1 MGEVMILKLLAGVL
15 AMIFMSSMVLQVKAE
30 DQYRYFTWKVTY
42 GTIKPLG
49 VPQEAILING
59 KFPGPRI
66 EAVTNDNIIINVFNE
81 LDEPFLI
88 TWNGIKNRKSPW
100 QDGVLGT
107 NCPILPHTNF
117 TYKMQVK
124 DQFGTFTYFPSTKM
138 HKASGGFGA
147 FNIYT
152 RPHIPL
158 PYDPPAGDYT
168 LLVGDWYTA
177 GHKALAE
184 TLDAGKPLGLP
195 NGILING
202 KQNGPKFVG
211 EPGKTYMLRLSNVGL
226 STSINFRIQ
235 NHKMRLVEIEGT
247 HVVQESYDSLDI
259 HVGQSVTVLI
269 TCNQAPKDYYIV
281 ASSRFTIPVLK
292 TTARLRY
299 ANTKIKASGALPIGP
314 TTHVHWSLKQART
327 LRWNLSA
334 SAARPNPQGAYHYG
348 NIKTVRTLVLEN
360 TEALIDGKVRYAV
373 NGISYVNPD
382 TPLKLADWFNIPGVF
397 ELDSIPDMPTPG
409 TPAKMGTPV
418 IGTLLHDFIEII
430 FQNPEG
436 TIQSWHIDGTDFWLV
451 GMGPKTWIPEYRKF
465 YNLVDATTRYTVQVY
480 PYSWSSILVPLD
492 NKGMWNLRSANWP
505 RRYLGQELYVR
516 VWNDQKSLYTESD
529 PPPNAIL
536 CGKAKGVHLG

>member
-15 AMIFMSSMVLQVKAE
+15 ALICLSTNMVPVKAE
-30 DQYRYFTWKVTY
+30 DPYRFFTWTVTY

-49 VPQEAILING
+49 VPQQGILING

-66 EAVTNDNIIINVFNE
+66 EAVTNDNIIINVINK
-81 LDEPFLI
+81 LDQPFLI
-88 TWNGIKNRKSPW
+88 TWNGIKNRKTPW

-107 NCPILPHTNF
+107 NCPILPNTNF

-124 DQFGTFTYFPSTKM
+124 DQIGTFTYFPSTVL
-138 HKASGGFGA
+138 HKASGGFGG
-147 FNIYT
+147 FNIYS
-152 RPHIPL
+152 RPHIPV
-158 PYDPPAGDYT
+158 PYDPPAADWT
-168 LLVGDWYTA
+168 VLIGDWYTA
-177 GHKALAE
+177 GHKALE
-184 TLDAGKPLGLP
+184 QTLDAGKPLGLP

-211 EPGKTYMLRLSNVGL
+211 EPGKTYLLRISNVGL

-247 HVVQESYDSLDI
+247 HVVQEYYDSLDI
-259 HVGQSVTVLI
+259 HVGQSVAVLI
-269 TCNQAPKDYYIV
+269 ICNQAPKDYYIV

-314 TTHVHWSLKQART
+314 TTHVHWSLKQARSF
-327 LRWNLSA
+327 RWDLTA
-334 SAARPNPQGAYHYG
+334 SAARPNPQGTYHYG

-360 TEALIDGKVRYAV
+360 SEALIDGKVRYAI
-373 NGISYVNPD
+373 NGISYVNPE
-382 TPLKLADWFNIPGVF
+382 TPLKLADWFNISGVF

-409 TPAKMGTPV
+409 PVKMGTPV
-418 IGTLLHDFIEII
+418 IGTLLHDYVEII
-430 FQNPEG
+430 FQNSEG
-436 TIQSWHIDGTDFWLV
+436 TIQSWHLDGTDFWVV
-451 GMGPKTWIPEYRKF
+451 GFGPKKWEPDYRKF

-480 PYSWSSILVPLD
+480 PYSWS
-492 NKGMWNLRSANWP
+492 MWNLRSADWA

-516 VWNDQKSLYTESD
+516 VWNDEKSLYTESD

-536 CGKAKGVHLG
+536 CGKAVGVQLS